1 MHPIATSILLGLTA
15 AAANI
20 FGGAI
25 IVQRHWE
32 RRYLRYFVA
41 LGAGF
46 MLATAFVEMIPES
59 IQLRGNSAAFLVL
72 LGYLVIHFFEHTVT
86 PHFHFGEETHHD
98 EFIHSHKGY
107 SVLLGL
113 VIHTF
118 FDGIAIASGFLVSN
132 WLGWLIFI
140 AVFLHKIPE
149 GFTVSSVMLASGRSR
164 GIAWG
169 ASIILGAATLAGV
182 LTMALFRREVS
193 AGLPLSAGVTIY
205 VAASDLVPEVN
216 KEPAVRMA
224 LLVFVGAAVFFLI
237 EKFLHVH

>member
-1 MHPIATSILLGLTA
+1 MNPILTSILLGLTA
-15 AAANI
+15 AAANV

-46 MLATAFVEMIPES
+46 MLATSMVEMIPES
-59 IQLRGNSAAFLVL
+59 IELRGKTAALLVL
-72 LGYLVIHFFEHTVT
+72 LGYLLIHFFEHTVT

-98 EFIHSHKGY
+98 EFAHSHKSY

-132 WLGWLIFI
+132 WLGWLIFL

-164 GIAWG
+164 GKAWG
-169 ASIILGAATLAGV
+169 ASIVLGGSTLAGV
-182 LTMALFRREVS
+182 MVMAIFRHHVS

-216 KEPAVRMA
+216 KEPAMKMA
-224 LLVFVGAAVFFLI
+224 LLVFVGAAVFFLLDHL
-237 EKFLHVH
+237 FHVH